1 MEDKSNIPSIP
12 VSQLLKIDEEQ
23 DYSLELEVLSGK
35 EGLNR
40 QIFSEEVNRP
50 GLPFAG
56 FFDCFANQRIQIIG
70 KGEEAF
76 IEKLIEE
83 GKTENIDKFFSYDIP
98 VCVITHGLMIP
109 SYIIDLSN
117 KWSIPILK
125 TKLTSKRFISLISTI
140 LSDVFAPFI
149 AIHGNFISIYNIGVL
164 VTGKSGIGKSESI
177 LGLVERGH
185 KFICDDIVKI
195 KKIRTAQ
202 GFELIGE
209 PYLNYG
215 PFLEIRGIGIIDV
228 SQYYGEGNILKAEKV
243 GLMIDLNEW
252 NSTYSYDRL
261 GIDEKYENVL
271 GINVPKKEIPVSP
284 GRNIPLLIEVAAYRE
299 IMRKLGYNSAEESGK

>member
-299 IMRKLGYNSAEESGK
+299 IMRKLGYNSASTGK